1 MEILRVQGGDDTV
14 APVIRR
20 IGADDQFAVEME
32 VNAAAQFER
41 ADQLTVAARHQ
52 DLRATRLSGG
62 VNGALDG
69 RSIHRDAVTDRA
81 ELEDAENILSGP

>member
-1 MEILRVQGGDDTV
+1 MEVLRVQGGDDAV

-52 DLRATRLSGG
+52 DLRAPHLSSG

-69 RSIHRDAVTDRA
+69 RGVHRDAVTGCA
-81 ELEDAENILSGP
+81 EVEDVENILSGP